1 MEIHGLNR
9 KTVNN
14 IFRKYMME
22 IILVVMFI
30 VLSIFAPGFLSSD
43 NILGIFRNMA
53 IVGVIAFGMTMV
65 IINGEIDL
73 SVGSAIG
80 ISAVATAIISR
91 RLAESGFSDAFAL
104 IIAMLAAVAIC
115 SLIGMFNGFIRAR
128 FGIPT
133 FIITLA
139 MLNVLYGIAA
149 TWSAGFPVVINSG
162 WYSFIGAGQF
172 FKTESFQGIP
182 APMIWLIIVFFIIWI
197 VMNKTRFGREVYAVG
212 GNIEAARLS
221 GINIAKVK
229 IITMMAVQALAA
241 FSGIMLSSQVMAG
254 SSQFGRG
261 YEMDVIASVIIGG
274 TSLFGGVGRAWGTF
288 IGILF
293 LGVINN
299 CMTLLGVDDYI
310 KYIVKGSLI
319 LIAVLINTIQLQRKD
334 A

>member
-1 MEIHGLNR
+1 
-9 KTVNN
+9 
-14 IFRKYMME
+14 
-22 IILVVMFI
+22 
-30 VLSIFAPGFLSSD
+30 
-43 NILGIFRNMA
+43 
-53 IVGVIAFGMTMV
+53 
-65 IINGEIDL
+65 
-73 SVGSAIG
+73 
-80 ISAVATAIISR
+80 
-91 RLAESGFSDAFAL
+91 
-104 IIAMLAAVAIC
+104 
-115 SLIGMFNGFIRAR
+115 
-128 FGIPT
+128 
-133 FIITLA
+133 

-162 WYSFIGAGQF
+162 WYSFIGAGHF
-172 FKTESFQGIP
+172 FKTETFQGIP
-182 APMIWLIIVFFIIWI
+182 APMIWLIIVFFLVWV

-229 IITMMAVQALAA
+229 IVTMMAVQALAA